1 MVRKNLTISPIQP
14 VFHDFW
20 DVTITFSLIT
30 VAKARSHKKVQIT
43 IFFKSQEI
51 NNTIRK
57 FYQRGFN

>member
-51 NNTIRK
+51 NNTI
-57 FYQRGFN
+57 